1 MIQDTSFIVDLLR
14 GDDDAAMFLDV
25 IERDSR
31 PQKIS
36 SVTVLELYEGVGRAE
51 TPRDK
56 RERILAVLD
65 SKSVVAAD
73 ETIMR
78 KAGTLSGEL
87 ISEGARIDRKDCII
101 AATALLTD
109 EPVVTRN
116 TAHFDRIDGLEVRSY

>member
-1 MIQDTSFIVDLLR
+1 MSLIDLLG
-14 GDDDAAMFLDV
+14 GDDDAATFLEV
-25 IERDSR
+25 IERDNR

-56 RERILAVLD
+56 RERILRVLD

-87 ISEGARIDRKDCII
+87 IGEGARIDREDSII

-116 TAHFDRIDGLEVRSY
+116 TAHFDRIDGLEVRSC